1 MIQNTKHHIK
11 TNTKHIK
18 EIETSVQN
26 GIKENEALLKAFAK
40 KNAPTP
46 RGTIPQYLVERK
58 KQQEVER

>member
-26 GIKENEALLKAFAK
+26 GIKENEALLKAIAK

-46 RGTIPQYLVERK
+46 RGTIP
-58 KQQEVER
+58 